1 MTTLAS
7 MKNVIPKRKY
17 RERSQPEKR
26 KHLGLLEKKGDYK
39 LRAKD
44 YHAKEDKINQLKT
57 KARLRN
63 PDEFYFKM
71 VNSKVEDGRH
81 VEYLHNDDDDDEES
95 IAKNKEFKKVMIT
108 QGANAVKLQKYRDS
122 SKVRKMKAEMQLLDF
137 PKENKHTI
145 FVDNLKKFE
154 NFNPVEH
161 FNTVPELLDQPYNR
175 IKKEQLENVELNA
188 NDVNVGRLAEKVKAG
203 YKKLADKMEN
213 EKKMEE
219 FYLRLD
225 YEKQL
230 LNNDK
235 KKLKKYKTG
244 EQYKFFM
251 ERKR

>member
-1 MTTLAS
+1 
-7 MKNVIPKRKY
+7 
-17 RERSQPEKR
+17 
-26 KHLGLLEKKGDYK
+26 
-39 LRAKD
+39 
-44 YHAKEDKINQLKT
+44 
-57 KARLRN
+57 
-63 PDEFYFKM
+63 
-71 VNSKVEDGRH
+71 
-81 VEYLHNDDDDDEES
+81 
-95 IAKNKEFKKVMIT
+95 MIT